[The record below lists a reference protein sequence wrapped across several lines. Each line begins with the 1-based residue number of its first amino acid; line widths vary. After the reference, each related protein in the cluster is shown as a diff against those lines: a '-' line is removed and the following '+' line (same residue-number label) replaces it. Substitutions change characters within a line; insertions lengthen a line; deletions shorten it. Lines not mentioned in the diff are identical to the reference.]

1 MAVKQGERGRKCK
14 KIAKN
19 CKMLPKMVDMVS
31 DTCYYV
37 GMPNKRADNIK
48 RVTITIDDELLRQL
62 EAECKRSGAN
72 RLEIIREAI
81 ATHVKKQKEQSKQE
95 GDTK

>member
-1 MAVKQGERGRKCK
+1 MK
-14 KIAKN
+14 KVAKN
-19 CKMLPKMVDMVS
+19 YKMLPKMVDMVS

-81 ATHVKKQKEQSKQE
+81 ATHVKKQKEKSKQE

>member
-1 MAVKQGERGRKCK
+1 
-14 KIAKN
+14 
-19 CKMLPKMVDMVS
+19 MLPKMVDTVS

>member
-1 MAVKQGERGRKCK
+1 M
-14 KIAKN
+14 
-19 CKMLPKMVDMVS
+19 
-31 DTCYYV
+31 

-72 RLEIIREAI
+72 RLEVIREAI
-81 ATHVKKQKEQSKQE
+81 AAHVKKQKEQSKVE
-95 GDTK
+95 GDTVQ

>member
-1 MAVKQGERGRKCK
+1 MHKKCK
-14 KIAKN
+14 KWEKVID
-19 CKMLPKMVDMVS
+19 LVS
-31 DTCYYV
+31 DTCYDV

-72 RLEIIREAI
+72 RLEVIREAI
-81 ATHVKKQKEQSKQE
+81 ATHVKKQKEKSKPK
-95 GDTK
+95 GDTVQ

>member
-1 MAVKQGERGRKCK
+1 
-14 KIAKN
+14 
-19 CKMLPKMVDMVS
+19 MLPKMVDMVS

-95 GDTK
+95 RDTK